1 MPIIRHRLSDEIKK
15 NKQTKTRLQIYIS
28 YEKPN
33 LNIKA

>member
-15 NKQTKTRLQIYIS
+15 KQTKTRLQIYIS